1 MKKDKSIYGVGI
13 ICVLLLA
20 GLTGIQYYLIQNT
33 YKLRVREYKAEMLTK
48 LNAIEKDSRV
58 IDLEESVDDSLSI
71 IAKRFSKENL
81 SISELDML
89 TESMLQN
96 TTRRADSLFKEL
108 KKEYPVLNE
117 SQYYYVIDSLVFF
130 DREEKP
136 VPITT
141 FNGYELYGKPLKYE
155 VNVHRSRSR
164 HVDSYTNN
172 EITEDM
178 YGYLLNNRV
187 IMYSDDY
194 QSVIWNKMRTLLL
207 LSVGIFIAI
216 LLIFFIIFRNWLR
229 QKKLKEVQEDF
240 TNNVA
245 HELKTPLT
253 SLFISHKTLTHE
265 RVSNEER
272 QSVLATQSRQ
282 LYKLHYIINQILDS
296 SAEEKNIPTEE
307 IELNHFLNEYVNTLY
322 LEYHSL
328 DVELNPTEI
337 YVKTAPHKVESILN
351 ILLDNAQKYSPH
363 HTEIGLRLY
372 REKEWVCISVR
383 DKGNGITPKEQ
394 ALIFNKYYRVAQ
406 RNHQTKGL
414 GLGLYMAQKYAR
426 EIGGVLEVQSKLG
439 KGSTFILKLKP
450 NDSYINR

>member
-1 MKKDKSIYGVGI
+1 M
-13 ICVLLLA
+13 
-20 GLTGIQYYLIQNT
+20 
-33 YKLRVREYKAEMLTK
+33 
-48 LNAIEKDSRV
+48 
-58 IDLEESVDDSLSI
+58 
-71 IAKRFSKENL
+71 
-81 SISELDML
+81 
-89 TESMLQN
+89 
-96 TTRRADSLFKEL
+96 
-108 KKEYPVLNE
+108 
-117 SQYYYVIDSLVFF
+117 
-130 DREEKP
+130 
-136 VPITT
+136 
-141 FNGYELYGKPLKYE
+141 
-155 VNVHRSRSR
+155 
-164 HVDSYTNN
+164 
-172 EITEDM
+172 
-178 YGYLLNNRV
+178 
-187 IMYSDDY
+187 
-194 QSVIWNKMRTLLL
+194 
-207 LSVGIFIAI
+207 
-216 LLIFFIIFRNWLR
+216 
-229 QKKLKEVQEDF
+229 QEDF

-337 YVKTAPHKVESILN
+337 YVKTASHKLESIFN

>member
-328 DVELNPTEI
+328 DVALNPTEI
-337 YVKTAPHKVESILN
+337 YVKTASHKLESILN
-351 ILLDNAQKYSPH
+351 ILLDNAQKYSPQ

-372 REKEWVCISVR
+372 REKEWVCISVC

>member
-33 YKLRVREYKAEMLTK
+33 YKLREREYKAEMRTK

-136 VPITT
+136 IPITT
-141 FNGYELYGKPLKYE
+141 FNGYELYGKPFKYE
-155 VNVHRSRSR
+155 INVHRSRSR

-216 LLIFFIIFRNWLR
+216 LLIFFIIFRNWLQ
-229 QKKLKEVQEDF
+229 QKK
-240 TNNVA
+240 
-245 HELKTPLT
+245 
-253 SLFISHKTLTHE
+253 
-265 RVSNEER
+265 
-272 QSVLATQSRQ
+272 
-282 LYKLHYIINQILDS
+282 
-296 SAEEKNIPTEE
+296 
-307 IELNHFLNEYVNTLY
+307 
-322 LEYHSL
+322 
-328 DVELNPTEI
+328 
-337 YVKTAPHKVESILN
+337 
-351 ILLDNAQKYSPH
+351 
-363 HTEIGLRLY
+363 
-372 REKEWVCISVR
+372 
-383 DKGNGITPKEQ
+383 
-394 ALIFNKYYRVAQ
+394 AQ
-406 RNHQTKGL
+406 RGAGRFYQ
-414 GLGLYMAQKYAR
+414 
-426 EIGGVLEVQSKLG
+426 
-439 KGSTFILKLKP
+439 
-450 NDSYINR
+450 